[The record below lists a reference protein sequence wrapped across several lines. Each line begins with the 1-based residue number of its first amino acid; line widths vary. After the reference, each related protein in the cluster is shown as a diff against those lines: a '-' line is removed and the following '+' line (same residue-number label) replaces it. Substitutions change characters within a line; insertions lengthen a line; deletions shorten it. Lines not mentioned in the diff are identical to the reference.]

1 MTPARHTPEPRADAT
16 RLRISR
22 VAAVGTAKTTIKGLP
37 PPRGKRFAVPATGVT
52 SGALTYF
59 TLDTRVQPAGIPPDV
74 PAISAPAARKP
85 PQCRGAIYDARTPHA
100 RTTNGRGGMGGFPA
114 YFFSATVPATER
126 ACGRRVSARRR
137 SSRTSVRDRR
147 GQHRRGPLGRPQRR
161 HPNGRRWRCNGGRSG

>member
-1 MTPARHTPEPRADAT
+1 MDAT
-16 RLRISR
+16 RQGIRQI
-22 VAAVGTAKTTIKGLP
+22 AAVDTEKTAKRGSP
-37 PPRGKRFAVPATGVT
+37 PPHGRRFAVPATGVT
-52 SGALTYF
+52 SGAPTYF

-85 PQCRGAIYDARTPHA
+85 PQYRGATCDAHTPHA

>member
-1 MTPARHTPEPRADAT
+1 MTPTRRNIGTTGERNEAGNKANCGGRNCENDDKRPASTAR
-16 RLRISR
+16 
-22 VAAVGTAKTTIKGLP
+22 KTFRRPGDGRHKC
-37 PPRGKRFAVPATGVT
+37 
-52 SGALTYF
+52 ALTYF

-74 PAISAPAARKP
+74 PAISATAARKP

>member
-1 MTPARHTPEPRADAT
+1 MDAT
-16 RLRISR
+16 RQGIRQI
-22 VAAVGTAKTTIKGLP
+22 AAVDTEKTTIKGLP

-59 TLDTRVQPAGIPPDV
+59 TLDTQVQPAGIPPDV

-114 YFFSATVPATER
+114 YFFSATVPSTER
-126 ACGRRVSARRR
+126 ACGRRVSARRQG
-137 SSRTSVRDRR
+137 SRTSARGRR
-147 GQHRRGPLGRPQRR
+147 GRRQRGRPGRPQRR
-161 HPNGRRWRCNGGRSG
+161 HPNGRRWRCSGGRSG